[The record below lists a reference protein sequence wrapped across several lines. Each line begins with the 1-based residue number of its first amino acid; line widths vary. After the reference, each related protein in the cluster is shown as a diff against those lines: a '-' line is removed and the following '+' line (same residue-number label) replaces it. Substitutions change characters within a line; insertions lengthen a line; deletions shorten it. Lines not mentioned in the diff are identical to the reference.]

1 MQAIYTGVG
10 MEERR
15 VVHGRARCER
25 GGAARLYGM
34 TLAACGR
41 WRKGARGRSARNVHA
56 IDPFDTGGRGGDAP
70 AFREKAMLQE
80 FAHTVASRPSRLA
93 LLLVACA
100 CLAPAAAPAQDWV
113 YGGPPVIVMPPPA
126 VVVPAPHYD
135 PCRDGSINWGRP

>member
-1 MQAIYTGVG
+1 
-10 MEERR
+10 
-15 VVHGRARCER
+15 
-25 GGAARLYGM
+25 
-34 TLAACGR
+34 
-41 WRKGARGRSARNVHA
+41 
-56 IDPFDTGGRGGDAP
+56 
-70 AFREKAMLQE
+70 MLQE

-135 PCRDGSINWGRP
+135 PCRDGSINWGRPVNCEELMRRGQGRSSTAPSRHMIRAGTAASIGDGRWIARRCFAAAARCRP